1 MIILTVN
8 NKYIF
13 LTLLLALYLCPDS
26 LSILMA
32 VMIHALG
39 SEPGTLTL
47 YTFGLVP
54 SEQVF

>member
-1 MIILTVN
+1 M
-8 NKYIF
+8 
-13 LTLLLALYLCPDS
+13 LLALYLCPDS

-32 VMIHALG
+32 VMMHALG
-39 SEPGTLTL
+39 SEPSTLTH